1 MKKLRKA
8 PSKKAPPKKARKCSG
23 CSSKSCSCNKM
34 KKKKRIPTP
43 KAGRQKGNVKTQNM
57 RKRSAY

>member
-1 MKKLRKA
+1 MKK
-8 PSKKAPPKKARKCSG
+8 SKKAAPKKAPKKARKCSG
-23 CSSKSCSCNKM
+23 CTSKSCSCNKM

-43 KAGRQKGNVKTQNM
+43 SAGRQKGNVKAQSM